1 MKIYVSSKKLISSGW
16 GENAVRVSYVITDI
30 FEADGK
36 IKIVVKVNKAGR
48 MEGRKMVENPD
59 YQNDERLV
67 NDIETAIKQNI
78 IRTNPE
84 YLTDDNVEINV
95 IH

>member
-1 MKIYVSSKKLISSGW
+1 
-16 GENAVRVSYVITDI
+16 
-30 FEADGK
+30 
-36 IKIVVKVNKAGR
+36 